1 MPMPNRKLT
10 DGNYRYAFQGQE
22 KDPETGKEAFER
34 RLYDNRIGKWLKPDD
49 IRRLNE
55 SPYTAMGNEPIN
67 SIDPDG
73 RDVITLVSLK
83 SVSWAGHGG
92 VLIGNDNDGWRY
104 VSKNG
109 TNENNG
115 FSGPSH
121 NPNLGDVKFANG
133 IGDDFRGTGLTA
145 NQVIT
150 IINKKYRE
158 DSGLPVFDRAGRFK
172 SNPLGDHF
180 AYNAAVKQAESDY
193 HLFTASC
200 LNVNKD
206 AVQAIKDYYGRS
218 NIYVEQCIVPRF
230 WSGSSDLFNNL
241 FPSNGYSTF
250 DIKPTPHF
258 EVGPVE
264 VIPFEDYDN

>member
-1 MPMPNRKLT
+1 MHNRQVV
-10 DGNYRYAFQGQE
+10 DGTYRYAFLGQE
-22 KDPETGKEAFER
+22 KDLETGKEAFER

-49 IRRLNE
+49 IRRLDE

-83 SVSWAGHGG
+83 SVYGLGHGA

-104 VSKNG
+104 VSKNC
-109 TNENNG
+109 TNENIG
-115 FSGPSH
+115 FSGLSH
-121 NPNLGDVKFANG
+121 NPNLGNVKFANG
-133 IGDDFRGTGLTA
+133 IGDDFRETGLTS

-150 IINKKYRE
+150 IVNEKYRE

-180 AYNAAVKQAESDY
+180 AYNAAVKQAKSDY

-206 AVQAIKDYYGRS
+206 AIQAIKDYYGLLT
-218 NIYVEQCIVPRF
+218 IYVEQGFVSRF

-258 EVGPVE
+258 EVGTVE
-264 VIPFEDYDN
+264 VIPYED